1 LECLGLIGPQ
11 LRPIMQPRRLAGF
24 PPLTGSG
31 RAVGVGAG
39 ITSNDVAVVVV
50 VLLGNLSSP
59 SPLNPTA

>member
-1 LECLGLIGPQ
+1 
-11 LRPIMQPRRLAGF
+11 MQPRRLAGF